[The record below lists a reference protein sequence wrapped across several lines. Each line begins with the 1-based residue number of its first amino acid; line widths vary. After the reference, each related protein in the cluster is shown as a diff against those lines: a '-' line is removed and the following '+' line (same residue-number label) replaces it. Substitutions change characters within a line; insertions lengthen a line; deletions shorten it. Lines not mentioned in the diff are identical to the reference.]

1 MTSKSHNFFVQ
12 ILKYVRVKEDIR
24 LFIDI
29 PLKRKRK
36 RKHAKYWNKYK
47 WNSKNWYHASCFA
60 TGEKTRKKINSQ
72 HFVSFFFSLLKMH
85 YQFIFS
91 YFKTLFVSTLLQIF
105 ATMAK
110 NFDIFNL
117 GEFTAIPSI
126 VIPSL
131 TGISKHL
138 NPDETIRVS
147 GDETSWLCKL
157 CFLQFSKLESVDA
170 NVVCT
175 HIQYLLVCL

>member
-1 MTSKSHNFFVQ
+1 
-12 ILKYVRVKEDIR
+12 
-24 LFIDI
+24 
-29 PLKRKRK
+29 
-36 RKHAKYWNKYK
+36 
-47 WNSKNWYHASCFA
+47 
-60 TGEKTRKKINSQ
+60 
-72 HFVSFFFSLLKMH
+72 
-85 YQFIFS
+85 
-91 YFKTLFVSTLLQIF
+91 
-105 ATMAK
+105 MAK